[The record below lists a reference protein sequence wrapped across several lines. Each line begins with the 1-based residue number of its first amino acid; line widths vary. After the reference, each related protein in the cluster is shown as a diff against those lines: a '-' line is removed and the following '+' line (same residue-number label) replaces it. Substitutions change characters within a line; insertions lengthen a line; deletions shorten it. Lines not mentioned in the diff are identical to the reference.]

1 MLKTLNDTCS
11 LSKNLSWNFKPVSP
25 ETFRSRPTTPRQT
38 ERPRDSFGNPIY
50 RDLQLFAGIG
60 GGSLGFKTAR
70 GEYGGEVGRFENII
84 GIDADPGACLNYEQI
99 TGSRAVQ
106 MDLFSRKQYI
116 DFHGV
121 EPPESWREIT
131 GYDLLQAC
139 GFVYPDVVFTSPP
152 CKGFSGLLPEKSAS
166 TKKYMAL
173 NELTIRG
180 IELCLEAFQNHLP
193 GLFIMENV
201 PRIKTRGKHILNRI
215 VKLLQKHGY
224 IVAPEEQRTYD
235 AGAFGEL
242 GQTRKRYLMVARLQ
256 ERVHNYLHL
265 PERKSLKSLGDILRD
280 LPFPGDVVG
289 GGPMNRI
296 QNLAFKTWK
305 RLALIP
311 AGGDWRDLNQVD
323 YERLRLVH
331 EQDEESLESGVS
343 SIPDLS
349 LQINGNGKKN
359 LYRVQ
364 RVNDAAACITGSV
377 GPSNGAACFSDP
389 CLTEREGRHP
399 GVYRVVRINE
409 PCPCVTGTRF
419 GSGAPAMIDP
429 RVSSRAGRYTDQF
442 RMQDPMKPAATVT
455 SVTDVQSGAQLVAD
469 HRDQA
474 VAYTKSLQSHTFP
487 ADDDRG
493 VWIIIAED
501 GTWHR
506 PLTTF
511 ELAMLQGFPQ
521 YLRDGRLFQLI
532 GSNSDATWR
541 TWIGNAV
548 PPKAARAI
556 AEEMLITLMASERD
570 DFLMSWND
578 IWVLPTQE
586 DTINHGWVH

>member
-1 MLKTLNDTCS
+1 MNH
-11 LSKNLSWNFKPVSP
+11 LSWNFKPIPP
-25 ETFRSRPTTPRQT
+25 ETFRSKPAGASQQ
-38 ERPRDSFGNPIY
+38 RPRDSFGTRVY

-70 GEYGGEVGRFENII
+70 GEYGGELGRFENII

-99 TGSRAVQ
+99 TGSTAVR

-116 DFHGV
+116 DFHGI
-121 EPPESWREIT
+121 EPPEHWREIT
-131 GYDLLQAC
+131 GYDLLEAC

-152 CKGFSGLLPEKSAS
+152 CKGFSGLLPEKSAN

-180 IELCLEAFQNHLP
+180 IELCLEAFQDNLP

-201 PRIKTRGKHILNRI
+201 PRIRTRGKHILKRI
-215 VKLLQKHGY
+215 EKLLEKHGY
-224 IVAPEEQRTYD
+224 ILAPEEQRVYD
-235 AGAFGEL
+235 AGAFGGL
-242 GQTRKRYLMVARLQ
+242 GQTRKRYLMVARLIG
-256 ERVHNYLHL
+256 RVHNFLHL
-265 PERKSLKSLGDILRD
+265 PERKPLRTLGEIIED
-280 LPFPGDVVG
+280 LPFPGDVVA
-289 GGPMNRI
+289 GGPLNRI

-311 AGGDWRDLNQVD
+311 AGGDWRDLNLVD
-323 YERLRLVH
+323 YEKLRLLHVDDSAH
-331 EQDEESLESGVS
+331 AEDDRISN
-343 SIPDLS
+343 LS

-364 RVNDAAACITGSV
+364 RINDAAACITGSA

-389 CLTEREGRHP
+389 CLKEREGRHP
-399 GVYRVVRINE
+399 GVYRIIRTDE
-409 PCPCVTGTRF
+409 PSPCVTGTRF
-419 GSGAPAMIDP
+419 GSGAPAMSDP

-442 RMQDPMKPAATVT
+442 RMQDPRKPAATVT
-455 SVTDVQSGAQLVAD
+455 GVTDVQSGAQLVAD
-469 HRDQA
+469 QRESA
-474 VAYTKSLQSHTFP
+474 VAYTKTLQNSSFP
-487 ADDDRG
+487 AEDDRG

-521 YLRDGRLFQLI
+521 QLRDGRPFQLM
-532 GSNSDATWR
+532 GSSSDAKWR
-541 TWIGNAV
+541 EWIGNAV
-548 PPKAARAI
+548 PPKTAAAI
-556 AEEMLITLMASERD
+556 AEEMLVTLMASEND
-570 DFLMSWND
+570 EFLMSWND
-578 IWVLPTQE
+578 IWVSPDADESVEQRW
-586 DTINHGWVH
+586 IH